1 MSRKI
6 SKILKN
12 IEDLVKKGFYKNK
25 SEVIIDAVRHFV
37 GIRQTESD
45 IVQFIR
51 EELRGRPVKR
61 GYSAKELDALWEKVR
76 SGKEWKERFGTSAE
90 SVMEELM
97 GRGFREKLKPDGAEK
112 EQHG

>member
-1 MSRKI
+1 MTTNVVQVRMPSV
-6 SKILKN
+6 ILKN

-45 IVQFIR
+45 VAQFIR
-51 EELRGRPVKR
+51 EELRGKHVKR
-61 GYSAKELDALWEKVR
+61 GYSAKEIDALWEKIR

-90 SVMEELM
+90 SVMKEL
-97 GRGFREKLKPDGAEK
+97 RRR
-112 EQHG
+112 